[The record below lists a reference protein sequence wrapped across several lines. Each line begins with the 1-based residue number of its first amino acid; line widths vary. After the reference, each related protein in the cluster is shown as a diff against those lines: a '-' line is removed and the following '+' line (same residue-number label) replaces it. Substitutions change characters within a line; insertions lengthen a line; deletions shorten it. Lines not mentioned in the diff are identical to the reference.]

1 MPLGFE
7 VVRSVRCDSDLDLI
21 FDHLQ
26 SAYRDFGDAPDVAF
40 KRAAERV
47 RGVEDDMASLGNV
60 PFQGTL
66 EPSIMEGL
74 CYVAKGRAVF
84 YFLIDERHREVRV
97 LSIFFRGAGSSAA
110 HA

>member
-1 MPLGFE
+1 
-7 VVRSVRCDSDLDLI
+7 
-21 FDHLQ
+21 
-26 SAYRDFGDAPDVAF
+26 
-40 KRAAERV
+40 
-47 RGVEDDMASLGNV
+47 MASLGNV

-97 LSIFFRGAGSSAA
+97 LSIFFGGQDHRRHMLERIKALVPEQSGGGEDP